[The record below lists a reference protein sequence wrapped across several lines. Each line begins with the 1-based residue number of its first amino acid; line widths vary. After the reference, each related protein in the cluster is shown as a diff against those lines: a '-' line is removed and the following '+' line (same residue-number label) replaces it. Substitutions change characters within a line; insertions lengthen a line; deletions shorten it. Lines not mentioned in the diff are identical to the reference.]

1 MANSGAPVSPFVA
14 SMVAGAAAGAAV
26 DVSLFPLDTLK
37 TRLQAAEG
45 FWKAGGFRGIYNGVG
60 AAFIGGIPGAA
71 LFFTAYDTTR
81 LKLQDAYGESP
92 AVDMVASS
100 VGETVACLARV
111 PTENVKQKQQAG
123 VYPTLKTALRGVY
136 STRGI
141 GGFYVGYG
149 TTLAREIPFSLIQFP
164 LWEAMKR
171 EWALRQGAD
180 ISAWQSAIC
189 GSSSGALAAAVTT
202 PLDVCK
208 TRLMLDM
215 SGKYST
221 FTGTLKTI
229 YAEEGMGALFAGV
242 QPRVF
247 WISLGGLVFFGAY
260 EKAKSRILARPATE
274 LD

>member
-1 MANSGAPVSPFVA
+1 M
-14 SMVAGAAAGAAV
+14 
-26 DVSLFPLDTLK
+26 
-37 TRLQAAEG
+37 
-45 FWKAGGFRGIYNGVG
+45 
-60 AAFIGGIPGAA
+60 
-71 LFFTAYDTTR
+71 
-81 LKLQDAYGESP
+81 
-92 AVDMVASS
+92 DMVASS

-141 GGFYVGYG
+141 GGFYVGLVSPILPSSLLSCAHATTTHTCRYG

-180 ISAWQSAIC
+180 VSAWQSAIC